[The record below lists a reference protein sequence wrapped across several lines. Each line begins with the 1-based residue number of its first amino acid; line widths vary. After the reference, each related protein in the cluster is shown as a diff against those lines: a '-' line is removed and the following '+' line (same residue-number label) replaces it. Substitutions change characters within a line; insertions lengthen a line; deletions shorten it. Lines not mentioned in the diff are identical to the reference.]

1 MKLRLF
7 SVANILTLT
16 NAFFGC
22 CAMVMFFSGN
32 YSIAV
37 ACTILSLLAD
47 FLDGF
52 AARKFGASSDLGKQL
67 DSLADVISFGVVP
80 GVAVFTLLNG
90 NRILNAEELITSF
103 GVFDLIPYVGFLI
116 PVFSVLR
123 LAKFNIDERQSD
135 RFIGLATPAN
145 TLFWVSYFLLN
156 QLHIFKYT
164 ASIFL
169 VIPLIILSCYL
180 LIAEIPMFSFKFTQ
194 YGWKKNEVRYFFLF
208 VSIILLLLLKAE
220 AGAVIIPLYI
230 LVSVVENALTS
241 HLNNKEKL

>member
-22 CAMVMFFSGN
+22 CAVVMYFSGN
-32 YSIAV
+32 YSLAA
-37 ACTILSLLAD
+37 ACTILSMLAD

-52 AARKFGASSDLGKQL
+52 AARKFGASSTLGKQL

-80 GVAVFTLLNG
+80 GVVVFTMLNG
-90 NRILNAEELITSF
+90 NRILNAEELSSSF
-103 GVFDLIPYVGFLI
+103 GVFDFIPFIAFLI

-123 LAKFNIDERQSD
+123 LAKFNVDERQSD

-156 QLHIFKYT
+156 QLHIFKYSV
-164 ASIFL
+164 SIFL
-169 VIPLIILSCYL
+169 LIPLIILSCYL
-180 LIAEIPMFSFKFTQ
+180 LIAEIPMFSFKFAQ
-194 YGWKKNEVRYFFLF
+194 YGWKKNQTRYMFLFISIVLVFFLK
-208 VSIILLLLLKAE
+208 VL
-220 AGAVIIPLYI
+220 AGVIIIPFYI
-230 LVSVVENALTS
+230 LVSVVENIIQMQQET
-241 HLNNKEKL
+241 K

>member
-22 CAMVMFFSGN
+22 CAIVMFFSGN
-32 YSIAV
+32 YSVAV

-52 AARKFGASSDLGKQL
+52 AARKFGSSSDLGKQL

-103 GVFDLIPYVGFLI
+103 GVFDLIPYLGFLI

-123 LAKFNIDERQSD
+123 LAKFNIDDRQSD

-169 VIPLIILSCYL
+169 VIPLLILSCYL
-180 LIAEIPMFSFKFTQ
+180 LIAEIPMFSFKLAN
-194 YGWKKNEVRYFFLF
+194 YGWKKNEVRYLFLF
-208 VSIILLLLLKAE
+208 ISIIILICLKLQ

-241 HLNNKEKL
+241 HQEKKKEV

>member
-22 CAMVMFFSGN
+22 CAVVMLFSGN
-32 YSIAV
+32 FNLAV
-37 ACTILSLLAD
+37 ACIIISLLAD

-52 AARKFGASSDLGKQL
+52 AARKYGSSSELGKQL

-80 GVAVFTLLNG
+80 GVTVFTLLNG
-90 NRILNAEELITSF
+90 NRILNTEELFSSF
-103 GVFDLIPYVGFLI
+103 GIFDILPFIAFLI

-145 TLFWVSYFLLN
+145 TLFWVSYFSLN
-156 QLHIFKYT
+156 QLHLFNYT

-169 VIPLIILSCYL
+169 VIPLILLSCFL
-180 LIAEIPMFSFKFTQ
+180 LIAEIPMFSFKFSQ
-194 YGWKKNEVRYFFLF
+194 YGWKKNEVKYLFLL
-208 VSIILLLLLKAE
+208 VSIILLLFLKVQ

-230 LVSVVENALTS
+230 LVSVIENLVRT
-241 HLNNKEKL
+241 NEQKK

>member
-22 CAMVMFFSGN
+22 CAIVMFFSGN
-32 YSIAV
+32 YSVAV

-52 AARKFGASSDLGKQL
+52 AARKFGSSSDLGKQL
-67 DSLADVISFGVVP
+67 DSLADAISFGVVP

-103 GVFDLIPYVGFLI
+103 GVFDFIPYMAFLI

-123 LAKFNIDERQSD
+123 LAKFNIDDRQSD

-169 VIPLIILSCYL
+169 VIPLLILSCYI
-180 LIAEIPMFSFKFTQ
+180 LIAEIPMFSFKFAQ
-194 YGWKKNEVRYFFLF
+194 YGWKKNEVRYLFLL
-208 VSIILLLLLKAE
+208 VSITLLICLKLQ

-230 LVSVVENALTS
+230 LVSVIENALIS
-241 HLNNKEKL
+241 HQEKK